1 MLRFS
6 IPAPALTFNHQIM
19 LSFYQRQLQYFVA
32 FRAAFFTEQEFQT
45 RKEVYSDA
53 SFFNLLITFSETICI
68 DSSSS
73 PLQQNVEVDGVWTR
87 REEM

>member
-1 MLRFS
+1 
-6 IPAPALTFNHQIM
+6 M

-32 FRAAFFTEQEFQT
+32 FRAVFFTKQEFKT

-53 SFFNLLITFSETICI
+53 DFFNLLITFSEAVCI

-73 PLQQNVEVDGVWTR
+73 PLQQNGEGDGVWTR
-87 REEM
+87 REETQQ